1 MRKDEAE
8 KIELALDGIMANLET
23 LRTVIGQLTDEIP
36 LERHTAPLMSDQ
48 LTESN
53 TCSHENIRQIE
64 TMGGIQT
71 YCFDCDHAE

>member
-1 MRKDEAE
+1 MNKDEAQ

-23 LRTVIGQLTDEIP
+23 LRTVIGQLTDENP
-36 LERHTAPLMSDQ
+36 LEAHTRLLTTDQ
-48 LTESN
+48 EAESN

-64 TMGGIQT
+64 TMGGIQS